1 MYTLIAT
8 AEQVAQLRKG
18 DLITKYYNNS
28 EALPD
33 TFDKKNS
40 VAYRISKINPVNHM
54 IELIG
59 VEDPFI
65 ILFSP
70 GHLNRMYIQSGNL
83 VPEGSWWLPQQG
95 Q

>member
-8 AEQVAQLRKG
+8 AEQVAQLHSG
-18 DLITKYYNNS
+18 NLITKYYGAG
-28 EALPD
+28 EASPD
-33 TFDKKNS
+33 AFPKDNCI
-40 VAYRISKINPVNHM
+40 AYRINTINTANGM

-70 GHLNRMYIQSGNL
+70 GHLNRMFIL
-83 VPEGSWWLPQQG
+83 VL
-95 Q
+95 